1 MDFQFLD
8 DKRPWGKR
16 KLDELGEYFAGNAS
30 VPIEAPEMIFWH
42 DQLARQTAD
51 ACADFARMIFGRE
64 GQSPDIVS
72 AYRVKSQST
81 IGDKIRRSHM
91 DQSAKVQLGRMW
103 DFAGARITVNV
114 LHDDLRFL
122 SFELQQI
129 LKSKGHRVIE
139 RDYIARPQP
148 GGYRAIHLVIH
159 SAAGIVELQ
168 IRTLL
173 QSEWANTFEQL
184 ADKTGR
190 RIRYEANYRP
200 KDEQLAKIFD
210 ALLSNAREINNIER
224 QRAASIRDGL
234 ISMRQLA
241 KIPLGVPL
249 NPRLHLIRSE
259 AFQALSHSEMVT
271 SEQASSI
278 LNLIQFLRA
287 LSQSLSAYEGEG

>member
-1 MDFQFLD
+1 M
-8 DKRPWGKR
+8 
-16 KLDELGEYFAGNAS
+16 
-30 VPIEAPEMIFWH
+30 
-42 DQLARQTAD
+42 
-51 ACADFARMIFGRE
+51 
-64 GQSPDIVS
+64 GQ
-72 AYRVKSQST
+72 Y
-81 IGDKIRRSHM
+81 
-91 DQSAKVQLGRMW
+91 
-103 DFAGARITVNV
+103 
-114 LHDDLRFL
+114 
-122 SFELQQI
+122 
-129 LKSKGHRVIE
+129 
-139 RDYIARPQP
+139 
-148 GGYRAIHLVIH
+148 LV
-159 SAAGIVELQ
+159 
-168 IRTLL
+168 
-173 QSEWANTFEQL
+173 EQL

-210 ALLSNAREINNIER
+210 ALVSNAREINNIER

-259 AFQALSHSEMVT
+259 AFQALSHSETVT